1 MKKSQA
7 KLTTEPVRA
16 GDTGGMEPEF
26 ARLPDI
32 QRLFGIKRGTAYNLL
47 AAGKIKGVSLREP
60 GQRHGCRLV
69 HVASVRAFL
78 NSKLEGVA

>member
-1 MKKSQA
+1 MKA
-7 KLTTEPVRA
+7 KPAKQLTSEPVRA
-16 GDTGGMEPEF
+16 GDTAAMEPEF

-32 QRLFGIKRGTAYNLL
+32 QRLFGLKRGTAYNLL

-60 GQRHGCRLV
+60 GQRHGCRLI

-78 NSKLEGVA
+78 TSRLET